1 MRSSISVDSDA
12 RSDGAADPVA
22 EAGSDQASQ
31 QGQLNA
37 TAIARKRVGVRRTF
51 TLVLSIGLASIAAA
65 ALFACASSSPTT
77 GITPITGVVIRSE
90 SLIVGHGCGRAP
102 AQVFKYLA
110 VVSNVDPSF
119 PQGGSPPR
127 SYAQVFD
134 CFADGVF
141 VNLIAAPSG
150 SLSFNVDIFLYDADD
165 YSAHSSEIQAI
176 QQAAP
181 QINPDSGTIPNP
193 PPSTWTTTCTAKQQQ
208 NVVVLAVCRP
218 LTGGPATRDA
228 GSDTGA
234 PELDAGAPQLD
245 AGAAAQVRLPTLA
258 FARADGGAFTCGA
271 DYVTTRAFYKGGVAI
286 GQTGSTPCP
295 QALVISPALPN
306 VTYTLDVTLE
316 KNGAAVAQP
325 VCTAMTLPGQT
336 VTATCAP
343 AP

>member
-1 MRSSISVDSDA
+1 MWALR
-12 RSDGAADPVA
+12 R
-22 EAGSDQASQ
+22 GSELGIE

-37 TAIARKRVGVRRTF
+37 TAIARKRVGVRRIF
-51 TLVLSIGLASIAAA
+51 TLVLSIGLASVASVAFA
-65 ALFACASSSPTT
+65 ACASSSPTT

-110 VVSNVDPSF
+110 VVSSVDPSF
-119 PQGGSPPR
+119 PQGSSPPR

-141 VNLIAAPSG
+141 VNLIASPSG
-150 SLSFNVDIFLYDADD
+150 SLSFNVDIFLYNADD
-165 YSAHSSEIQAI
+165 YAAHTSDIQAI

-181 QINPDSGTIPNP
+181 QISPDSGTIPNP
-193 PPSTWTTTCTAKQQQ
+193 PPSTWTTTCTATQQQ

-218 LTGGPATRDA
+218 LTGGPAVPDA
-228 GSDTGA
+228 GS
-234 PELDAGAPQLD
+234 
-245 AGAAAQVRLPTLA
+245 AQVRLPTAA
-258 FARADGGAFTCGA
+258 FARADGGAFTCGT
-271 DYVTTRAFYKGGVAI
+271 DYVTTRAFYQGGVAI

-306 VTYTLDVTLE
+306 VTYTLDVSLE

-325 VCTAMTLPGQT
+325 VCTAVTLPGQT